1 MILSIQYLIRDC
13 TLESNIWFRGLN
25 LRHENWWILM
35 KPQHCKSLIFIQYW
49 CNSYSWYSYSDIHNR
64 HNFVLTYTRSDWC
77 REENGRGP
85 DPECVRTIRPL
96 RRSSECHD
104 ISEPVPVRHSGK
116 IRQRETEHT
125 GRLWQPSDW
134 SSGINTDITSGM
146 IDVIFRPT
154 FFSRYLEIN
163 FHRLQKWLSPFHGFF
178 VLIGFYKKSTF
189 Y

>member
-1 MILSIQYLIRDC
+1 MQFLFSIAVINTLDNLILY
-13 TLESNIWFRGLN
+13 
-25 LRHENWWILM
+25 
-35 KPQHCKSLIFIQYW
+35 
-49 CNSYSWYSYSDIHNR
+49 IHNR
-64 HNFVLTYTRSDWC
+64 RNFVLTYTYSDWC

-125 GRLWQPSDW
+125 GRLWKPSDW

-146 IDVIFRPT
+146 IDVIYRPT

-163 FHRLQKWLSPFHGFF
+163 FHRLQKWLSPFHVFF
-178 VLIGFYKKSTF
+178 VLIGLYKKSTF

>member
-1 MILSIQYLIRDC
+1 MQFLFSIAVIVTLDNLILY
-13 TLESNIWFRGLN
+13 
-25 LRHENWWILM
+25 
-35 KPQHCKSLIFIQYW
+35 
-49 CNSYSWYSYSDIHNR
+49 IHNR
-64 HNFVLTYTRSDWC
+64 RNFVLTYTCSDWC

-163 FHRLQKWLSPFHGFF
+163 FHRLQKWLSPFHVFF
-178 VLIGFYKKSTF
+178 VLIGLYKKSIFLFKFNELEDIEIYHTLSNLAWIIKIMNMHVT
-189 Y
+189 

>member
-1 MILSIQYLIRDC
+1 MISWIKSATRKLMNSIEKVQFLFSIAVIVTLDNLI
-13 TLESNIWFRGLN
+13 L
-25 LRHENWWILM
+25 
-35 KPQHCKSLIFIQYW
+35 Y
-49 CNSYSWYSYSDIHNR
+49 IHNR
-64 HNFVLTYTRSDWC
+64 RNFVLTYTRSDWC

-116 IRQRETEHT
+116 IRERETEHT

-154 FFSRYLEIN
+154 FF
-163 FHRLQKWLSPFHGFF
+163 LSVFRNQFSSSPKVTLSVSCFF
-178 VLIGFYKKSTF
+178 LY
-189 Y
+189 

>member
-1 MILSIQYLIRDC
+1 MQFLFSIAVIVTLDNLILY
-13 TLESNIWFRGLN
+13 
-25 LRHENWWILM
+25 
-35 KPQHCKSLIFIQYW
+35 
-49 CNSYSWYSYSDIHNR
+49 IHNR
-64 HNFVLTYTRSDWC
+64 RNFVLTYTCSDWC

-146 IDVIFRPT
+146 IDVIYRPT

-163 FHRLQKWLSPFHGFF
+163 FHRLQKWPSPFHVFF
-178 VLIGFYKKSTF
+178 LY
-189 Y
+189 